1 MTAIDTIPA
10 AVGVPAGIALWL
22 AVIWP
27 ALPSRIRERLTPHR
41 WIGAQARYCTAHQR
55 CRGLLRF
62 YNQYGVRICDATT
75 TQAPAAFVGFD
86 SASVWPRVIHCE
98 LHHGHRGRHYSIDAD
113 RTWTR

>member
-1 MTAIDTIPA
+1 MTAVDTIPA

-22 AVIWP
+22 AVLWP

-55 CRGLLRF
+55 CRGRLRF
-62 YNQYGVRICDATT
+62 YNQYGVRICEAWTVST
-75 TQAPAAFVGFD
+75 LVSAESREALAP
-86 SASVWPRVIHCE
+86 VIHCE
-98 LHHGHRGRHYSIDAD
+98 LHQGHRGRHYSIDAD